1 MKPIAQ
7 TSASGNWKKEPL
19 SPSRQKEVNDKGQIG
34 NQRLRK
40 QEIGKTAGARA
51 GSPKKADTIGTLL
64 AGLMRGKRRENTVE
78 EPRNERG
85 ALPTTQAAKGDSGDP
100 GNRAASR
107 GDSLCETLPSRD
119 TSSQR
124 FPEEEKALSAG
135 LRC

>member
-1 MKPIAQ
+1 
-7 TSASGNWKKEPL
+7 
-19 SPSRQKEVNDKGQIG
+19 
-34 NQRLRK
+34 
-40 QEIGKTAGARA
+40 
-51 GSPKKADTIGTLL
+51 
-64 AGLMRGKRRENTVE
+64 MRGKRRENTVE

-85 ALPTTQAAKGDSGDP
+85 ALPTTQAAKGDSEDP